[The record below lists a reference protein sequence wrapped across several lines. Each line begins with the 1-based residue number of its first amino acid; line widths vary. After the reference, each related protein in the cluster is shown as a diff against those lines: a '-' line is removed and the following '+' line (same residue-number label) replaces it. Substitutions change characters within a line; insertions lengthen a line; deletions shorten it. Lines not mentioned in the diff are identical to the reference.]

1 MITKVWCIMYIFLL
15 NRYLYRFMDYVFPS
29 TEQTLRTSTI
39 KPKILCHI
47 LLYYASYHT
56 GYWDRLL
63 QDSRAVLVYY
73 SSERFLMSRC
83 WPAIPLANREGSG
96 SKSAG
101 AAAEDLLFS
110 FGWNHLLNVRP
121 LILILP
127 WDSSP
132 WYEIPNRLRREPTAW
147 PILHNVIQINLFK
160 MLSGYLNG

>member
-1 MITKVWCIMYIFLL
+1 MMITLQKLSCISFFWIVVFTDRWMIMYFLL
-15 NRYLYRFMDYVFPS
+15 PS
-29 TEQTLRTSTI
+29 KLLTH
-39 KPKILCHI
+39 P
-47 LLYYASYHT
+47 LYYASYHT
-56 GYWDRLL
+56 DYWDQLL
-63 QDSRAVLVYY
+63 QDSHVVLVYY

-96 SKSAG
+96 SMSAG

-110 FGWNHLLNVRP
+110 FGLNHLLNVRP

-147 PILHNVIQINLFK
+147 PILYNVIQINLFK
-160 MLSGYLNG
+160 MLSGYLSG

>member
-1 MITKVWCIMYIFLL
+1 MITKVWCIVHI
-15 NRYLYRFMDYVFPS
+15 FPS
-29 TEQTLRTSTI
+29 TTVITDWWIMYFLLPNKLFTR
-39 KPKILCHI
+39 LHI

-56 GYWDRLL
+56 GYWDRF
-63 QDSRAVLVYY
+63 QDSRVVLVYY
-73 SSERFLMSRC
+73 SSERFLISRC

-101 AAAEDLLFS
+101 PAAEDLLFS
-110 FGWNHLLNVRP
+110 FGLNHLLIVRP

-147 PILHNVIQINLFK
+147 PILYKCNPNQSLQNAIRSFK
-160 MLSGYLNG
+160 WIT